1 MRLLTPWTTDLLDLV
16 LARACLECGRS
27 GRVWCIPCVASVPR
41 DLNPASVPGND
52 VPLVC
57 AARYDGHVREA
68 IIDYKEHGNRALA
81 PMLGQLLAEAAIAHL
96 RGSGAPGAVIVPV
109 PGHRRPERGFDA
121 LGGVVRAARR
131 DVARAGLPTL
141 VVPAVRMRR
150 DAGPIKTLAASGIK
164 DFGKLLGY
172 VAQAAPLRRNVTIED
187 VGNVAAFLLS
197 DLASGVTAEI
207 TYVDGGFSQTAG
219 LSADMVG

>member
-150 DAGPIKTLAASGIK
+150 DAGPIKTLGRAQREAAVSGAMRPASARTL
-164 DFGKLLGY
+164 DRAR
-172 VAQAAPLRRNVTIED
+172 VPLPLVVVDDVVTTGTTVSET
-187 VGNVAAFLLS
+187 VAALRS
-197 DLASGVTAEI
+197 AGVEPIGIAA
-207 TYVDGGFSQTAG
+207 VAR
-219 LSADMVG
+219 A